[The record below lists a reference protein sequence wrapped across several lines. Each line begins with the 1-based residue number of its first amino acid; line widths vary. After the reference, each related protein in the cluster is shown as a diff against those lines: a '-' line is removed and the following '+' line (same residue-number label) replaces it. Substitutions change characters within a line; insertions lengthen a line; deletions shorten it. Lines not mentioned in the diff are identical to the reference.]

1 MSVRGVKHLV
11 ACRCILP
18 TMKNRPNAPVHKF
31 IVFSIQQDDKVIE
44 KMVTCNNCGI
54 VHKVFEV
61 CKSEIIHNLEGT
73 NSSLTIEDL
82 SVQLPET
89 VVKLLSSYEKD
100 LPDYEHVKFML
111 DENKIGNFVV
121 LTQEFNE
128 GRKSGKVLKY
138 KGKGKFEIEPFSR
151 SEIIE

>member
-1 MSVRGVKHLV
+1 
-11 ACRCILP
+11 
-18 TMKNRPNAPVHKF
+18 MKNRTDPPLHQF
-31 IVFSIQQDDKVIE
+31 IVFSIQKNNKIVE

-54 VHKVFEV
+54 VHRVFEV
-61 CKSEIIHNLEGT
+61 CKSAILHNLEGT
-73 NSSLTIEDL
+73 NSSITIDDVIL
-82 SVQLPET
+82 QLPET
-89 VVKLLSSYEKD
+89 VGKLLSSYEKD
-100 LPDYEHVKFML
+100 LPDYEHTKFML
-111 DENKIGNFVV
+111 DENMVGDFVV